1 MNYICAKIKDG
12 CNGSNYRRMTSTEN
26 EIYKPKEELVH
37 SFREY
42 TPDSLLEENEWYVI
56 KSFSKQ
62 EYALDLM
69 KKEYQ
74 IVDYNELENDDYKHI
89 VFLFVHTNKA
99 LYFQKVGKTRLTKKK
114 KFIRIFGDSFEY
126 IHDANILTFNEY
138 PDAIYMRDE
147 DALYFRKLDKVAG
160 IFKGMIELYREAT
173 EPEVTEFLANDFIVL
188 ANGFD
193 ASQVKTMNRKRIT
206 LAVDI
211 LSRLKD
217 NEKKEIFSY
226 IKEYR
231 PNLAAKN
238 QKFTIGSEND
248 LKMLL
253 YGIEERF
260 YTTPVGRE
268 KRIANSTIN
277 LN

>member
-42 TPDSLLEENEWYVI
+42 TPDSLLEEDEWYVI
-56 KSFSKQ
+56 KSFSQQ

-74 IVDYNELENDDYKHI
+74 IVDYDELENDDYKHI

-114 KFIRIFGDSFEY
+114 NFIQIFGDSFEY

-173 EPEVTEFLANDFIVL
+173 EPEVIKFLANDFIVL
-188 ANGFD
+188 TNGFN

-206 LAVDI
+206 LAIEI
-211 LSRLKD
+211 LLRLKD
-217 NEKKEIFSY
+217 NEKKGIFSY

-231 PNLAAKN
+231 PDLAAKN

-248 LKMLL
+248 LKMIL

-277 LN
+277 LD

>member
-1 MNYICAKIKDG
+1 MNYICAKIKDKHDR
-12 CNGSNYRRMTSTEN
+12 SKYRSMTSTEN

-42 TPDSLLEENEWYVI
+42 TPDSLLEEGEWYVI
-56 KSFSKQ
+56 KSFSQQ

-74 IVDYNELENDDYKHI
+74 VVDYDELEHDDYKHI
-89 VFLFVHTNKA
+89 DFLFVHVDKA

-114 KFIRIFGDSFEY
+114 RLIWKYGDSFEY
-126 IHDANILTFNEY
+126 IHDADVLTFNEY
-138 PDAIYMRDE
+138 PDAIYTRTD
-147 DALYFRKLDKVAG
+147 DTLYFRRLDKAAG
-160 IFKGMIELYREAT
+160 IFNGMIELYREAT
-173 EPEVTEFLANDFIVL
+173 EPEVTGFLANDFIVL

-226 IKEYR
+226 IEEYR
-231 PNLAAKN
+231 PDLAAKN